1 MTDLIVIQIACP
13 EDGTATR
20 IGAALVDERL
30 AACTHLLAP
39 HEARY
44 RWQGALERDGEV
56 TLLVKTRAALAD
68 RVAARV
74 RALHPYEV
82 PGILGMRV
90 DFATPD
96 YAAWVAD
103 QTLAPEAGA

>member
-1 MTDLIVIQIACP
+1 MTDLIVMQIACP

-20 IGAALVDERL
+20 IGAALVEERL

-44 RWQGALERDGEV
+44 RWRGALECEGEV
-56 TLLVKTRAALAD
+56 TLLAKTRAGLAD

-74 RALHPYEV
+74 RDLHPYEV
-82 PGILGMRV
+82 PAILGSRV
-90 DFATPD
+90 DFTTPD
-96 YAAWVAD
+96 YAAWVAE
-103 QTLAPEAGA
+103 QTREPGA